1 MMRLSYKSYG
11 DMTEEEYELRYAI
24 FVEEQKMAYEDE
36 FEGDEDSFVHCH
48 IYNRKELVAC
58 ARLGP
63 VTNGAIR
70 IGRIGVRRDLRGN
83 GIGRKIVDYAE
94 IVGRKSGYSKFF
106 LIAQSYAKGFY
117 RKMGYTT
124 EGEEFIEAGITH
136 CKMTKNM

>member
-1 MMRLSYKSYG
+1 MKLSCKSYG
-11 DMTEEEYELRYAI
+11 DMTENEYKMRYAI

-36 FEGDEDSFVHCH
+36 FENDEDNFIHCH

-70 IGRIGVRRDLRGN
+70 IGRIAVRRDLRGN
-83 GIGRKIVDYAE
+83 GLGKKIVDYAE
-94 IVGRKSGYSKFF
+94 SVGYKSGCNSFF

-117 RKMGYTT
+117 RKMGYIT
-124 EGEEFIEAGITH
+124 EGEEFMEAGILH
-136 CKMTKNM
+136 CKMTKNL